1 MHQTPWQVT
10 SLKSYKPNEVGFFI
24 TPFFVAMEKSDD
36 VQKSK
41 QFA

>member
-10 SLKSYKPNEVGFFI
+10 SFKSYKPNEVGSFI
-24 TPFFVAMEKSDD
+24 TPFFVDMENRGD

-41 QFA
+41 